1 MIQLTPEWL
10 ALEAQC
16 STPNLVAQYDR
27 YTLQIL
33 NGYIGQFLACYYME
47 DAIKAT
53 TNG

>member
-1 MIQLTPEWL
+1 MIQLTAEWI

-16 STPNLVAQYDR
+16 TTPNLVAQYDR

-47 DAIKAT
+47 EAIKAT
-53 TNG
+53 TNQ

>member
-1 MIQLTPEWL
+1 MIQLTSEWL

-16 STPNLVAQYDR
+16 TTPNLVAQYDR

-33 NGYIGQFLACYYME
+33 NGYIGQFLACCYME

-53 TNG
+53 TNR

>member
-1 MIQLTPEWL
+1 MITLTPEWL
-10 ALEAQC
+10 ALKAQC
-16 STPNLVAQYDR
+16 TTPALIERYNR

-33 NGYIGQFLACYYME
+33 NGYIGQFLACCYME